1 MVFKNLVA
9 VRPPFFLISQSNIMK
24 LVLTNLDQ
32 YYIHRELMIKLLD
45 YMGIIYDFEDNDG
58 LDDFVI
64 DLSQNIALTVYNTA
78 QALKLLGAEF
88 IIID

>member
-1 MVFKNLVA
+1 
-9 VRPPFFLISQSNIMK
+9 MK
-24 LVLTNLDQ
+24 LVLTNYDE
-32 YYIHRELMIKLLD
+32 YWEHRELMIKLLD
-45 YMGIIYDFEDNDG
+45 YMCIRYDFEDNDG

>member
-1 MVFKNLVA
+1 
-9 VRPPFFLISQSNIMK
+9 
-24 LVLTNLDQ
+24 
-32 YYIHRELMIKLLD
+32 MIKLLD
-45 YMGIIYDFEDNDG
+45 YMCIRYDFEDNDG

>member
-1 MVFKNLVA
+1 
-9 VRPPFFLISQSNIMK
+9 
-24 LVLTNLDQ
+24 
-32 YYIHRELMIKLLD
+32 MIKLLD
-45 YMGIIYDFEDNDG
+45 YMGIRYDFEDNDG